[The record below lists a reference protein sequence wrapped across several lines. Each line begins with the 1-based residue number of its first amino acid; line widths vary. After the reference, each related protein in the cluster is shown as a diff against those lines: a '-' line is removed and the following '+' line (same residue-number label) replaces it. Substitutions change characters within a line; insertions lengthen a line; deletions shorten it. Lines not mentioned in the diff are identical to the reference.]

1 MNNYTNLLYR
11 LTGQRIRKYRKKAKL
26 NQTGFRIERA
36 TLSNIENGKVSAR
49 NPHYM
54 NCGHISDIVSS
65 LHEHSI
71 NVSPSELVW
80 GNESEKTAYIKLIVL
95 SILFNHTNQN
105 PFRFMPLSSLSAT
118 GQEECDYFMSPSNHA
133 LYELLQVHHDDSY
146 LRISNLILKQL
157 LLCEG
162 LSSCFNAYLKSYSG
176 YDPKQYK
183 DIVISYLQN
192 KSTFI
197 SDFLLNEHN
206 YPHFVVAFGQ
216 FWSRAKTDYL
226 SFFEANLFC
235 GDNVLM
241 EKGMKSI
248 TSDKIH
254 NILNSAEFSELNEW
268 LLTIA
273 ENVDMA
279 TATTNMIQRLT
290 MVAMINRD
298 DPDMFCDDAEIGES
312 TSQEPSDIYNIIMQ
326 KQSPS

>member
-1 MNNYTNLLYR
+1 MNNYTNLLYH
-11 LTGQRIRKYRKKAKL
+11 LIGLRIREYRKKAKL
-26 NQTGFRIERA
+26 NQIGLRIERA

-80 GNESEKTAYIKLIVL
+80 GNTSEKTAYIKLIVL

-105 PFRFMPLSSLSAT
+105 PFRFMPFSSFSAT
-118 GQEECDYFMSPSNHA
+118 GQEECDYFLNQSNHA

-146 LRISNLILKQL
+146 LRISNLLLKQL
-157 LLCEG
+157 LLYEG
-162 LSSCFNAYLKSYSG
+162 LSSRISAYLKSYSG

-206 YPHFVVAFGQ
+206 YPHFVVAFDQ
-216 FWSRAKTDYL
+216 FWDRVQNDYL
-226 SFFEANLFC
+226 SFFESALFC
-235 GDNVLM
+235 GDDVLT
-241 EKGMKSI
+241 KNGMKSI
-248 TSDKIH
+248 TSKKIH
-254 NILNSAEFSELNEW
+254 NILNSPEFSELNEW

-298 DPDMFCDDAEIGES
+298 DPDMFCDDSEIDFFNNADGIA
-312 TSQEPSDIYNIIMQ
+312 T
-326 KQSPS
+326 KQLLEKE